1 MKKVI
6 VLDNCAFFQSSES
19 DDYMDALRTEIWV
32 ETDGDEG
39 LVHIDT
45 ELPGLG
51 NISLTFTP
59 QEISRLFGESGGAW
73 SLW

>member
-32 ETDGDEG
+32 ETDGD
-39 LVHIDT
+39 D
-45 ELPGLG
+45 
-51 NISLTFTP
+51 TP
-59 QEISRLFGESGGAW
+59 QEISRLFGESGSAW